1 MSDEQSQQQQP
12 DGSRRIEF
20 ETKPVSE
27 TVKINWVVQDLR
39 GMLELLETGA
49 ATAWSFS
56 LRRHPHPDH
65 QCLTFFLRLED
76 NLQKKESVLA
86 SYSVTIHLADDSDQ
100 FRHCNSYDTNY
111 ETFNIRVYTEIQFY
125 GASIMTGIPAW
136 DYAAVGNEAGNG
148 IHNFVDLATLKNP
161 KCRYLSEEKLC
172 KSASIRNCP

>member
-1 MSDEQSQQQQP
+1 LKSA
-12 DGSRRIEF
+12 R
-20 ETKPVSE
+20 
-27 TVKINWVVQDLR
+27 KIHQWIFPFVCVLQIGVR
-39 GMLELLETGA
+39 A
-49 ATAWSFS
+49 QWSFN

-111 ETFNIRVYTEIQFY
+111 KTFNIRVYTEIQFY
-125 GASIMTGIPAW
+125 GASVMTSIPAW

-161 KCRYLSEEKLC
+161 KCNK
-172 KSASIRNCP
+172 